1 MEAIHVNLATFE
13 YQDKRFAYPMLLGAA
28 IILLL
33 MSWLT
38 VKLSYHYQNTIFEYE
53 TRIQH
58 LEQKEVKR
66 QKIKEESKQKL
77 AEGEAASIQ
86 KDIDFV
92 NDLIIKDIFPWGRL
106 LNTLEVKMP
115 NGVILENFTTSK
127 DFTKVQLKGSAELMK
142 NIGLFLTNLDEAL
155 IYRDNRL
162 INLSIDQEDIP
173 QDDMDNTSM
182 PIKYEIESTIDL
194 EQLLKR

>member
-1 MEAIHVNLATFE
+1 MKIIEIAKSTVPSDNLYLDEALDVFQNLPF
-13 YQDKRFAYPMLLGAA
+13 PILGVH
-28 IILLL
+28 
-33 MSWLT
+33 LT
-38 VKLSYHYQNTIFEYE
+38 KNQRMQNFIDLYE
-53 TRIQH
+53 
-58 LEQKEVKR
+58 
-66 QKIKEESKQKL
+66 KL

-92 NDLIIKDIFPWGRL
+92 NDLIMKDIFPWGRL

-115 NGVILENFTTSK
+115 NGVILESFTTSK
-127 DFTKVQLKGSAELMK
+127 DFTKVQLKGSAESMK
-142 NIGLFLTNLDEAL
+142 NVGSFLTNLDEAL